1 MAKEIERK
9 FKVSN
14 DEYKTL
20 AFDRVHIKQGYLS
33 VNPDATVRVRIIG
46 EKAFITVKGRNS
58 GCVRDEW
65 EIPVDIDVATEIL
78 EKCANHSMIEKVR
91 YYIRYKGYVWEI
103 DEFDGRNKGLVIAE
117 IELNDADEQPDI
129 PGFIGQEVTG
139 DPAYYNSN
147 LATVRS
153 D

>member
-9 FKVSN
+9 FKVCN
-14 DEYKTL
+14 DGFKSL
-20 AFDRVHIKQGYLS
+20 AFGCVLIKQGYLS

-46 EKAFITVKGRNS
+46 NKAFFTVKGRNK

-65 EIPVDIDVATEIL
+65 EIPVDIDVAFEIL
-78 EKCANHSMIEKVR
+78 EKCASHSMIEKVR
-91 YYIRYKGYVWEI
+91 YYVRYKGYVWEI
-103 DEFDGRNKGLVIAE
+103 DEFGGRNKGLVIAE
-117 IELNDADEQPDI
+117 VELHDLDEQPDI
-129 PGFIGQEVTG
+129 PDFVGQEVTG

-147 LATVRS
+147 LASVKL